1 MTDIL
6 EYVMVENIMSKEL
19 CREMIN
25 MTSKGDWEKHT
36 WSHNDYHNITF
47 SNDTAELDIQNSTV
61 EMQELLNPSI
71 RKKIEI
77 YSEKFRSKGEMMG
90 NIIGKFTS
98 PRINRY
104 KVGTRIRRH
113 YDHIHSVFADKE
125 GIPVLSIAGVFNDD
139 YEGGKFIVRDKE
151 FILKQGDIITMPSV
165 FLYPHEV
172 TEITKGIRYSFIS
185 WGF

>member
-6 EYVMVENIMSKEL
+6 EYVVVENIMSKEL
-19 CREMIN
+19 CQEMIN
-25 MTSKGDWEKHT
+25 MTSKSDWKKHT

-71 RKKIEI
+71 EKKIEI
-77 YSEKFRSKGEMMG
+77 YSEKFRSKGEMIG

-104 KVGTRIRRH
+104 KVGTRIRKH
-113 YDHIHSVFADKE
+113 YDHIHSLFADKE
-125 GIPVLSIAGVFNDD
+125 GIPVLSFVGVFNDD
-139 YEGGKFIVRDKE
+139 YEGGRFIVRDKE

-172 TEITKGIRYSFIS
+172 TEITKGIRYSFVS